1 MISRRHVIIA
11 LGAAALAAP
20 LRSVAQARKVWRI
33 GFLWEI
39 ERPDYIRRFD
49 VFKAGMSALGY
60 AEGRDYVIE
69 VRSAQSDP
77 SQLPRL
83 AVELVALHVDLIVPG
98 GTPSAIAAS
107 RATRE
112 IPILIATVGD
122 PVGSG
127 LVASMAHP
135 GKNVTGLTSL
145 STELVTKRLD
155 LLRQL
160 LPQIHRVG
168 LLYDPTNPNDAP
180 SAPQFESDCVKFHF
194 QSILAPARNADEIA
208 ASFEKLA
215 SHKAEGLIVA
225 TGNTN
230 TAALDEIVRY
240 VAKQRLPAIYGLSI
254 YPEAGGLISYAADY
268 SDLFRRAAT
277 YADKIFRGARAG
289 DLAIEQPVKF
299 DFVINV
305 KAAKALGIEIP
316 LSILLQATQVIE

>member
-1 MISRRHVIIA
+1 MVVRRSIIIA
-11 LGAAALAAP
+11 LGAGALATP
-20 LRSVAQARKVWRI
+20 LRAIAQARKVWRI

-49 VFKAGMSALGY
+49 AFKAGMSALGY
-60 AEGRDYVIE
+60 AEGTDYVIE
-69 VRSAQSDP
+69 VRSAHSNP
-77 SQLPRL
+77 GQLPAL

-98 GTPSAIAAS
+98 GTPSALAAS

-155 LLRQL
+155 LLHQL
-160 LPQIHRVG
+160 SPQIRRVG
-168 LLYDPTNPNDAP
+168 LLYDPNNPNDAP
-180 SAPQFESDCVKFHF
+180 SAPQFESDCAKLQL
-194 QSILAPARNADEIA
+194 QSILVPARSADEIA
-208 ASFEKLA
+208 ASFEKLT
-215 SHKAEGLIVA
+215 SSKAEGLIVA

-240 VAKQRLPAIYGLSI
+240 AAKQRLPAIYGMSI
-254 YPEAGGLISYAADY
+254 YPEAGGLVSYAADY
-268 SDLFRRAAT
+268 LDLFRRAAT

-289 DLAIEQPVKF
+289 DLAIEQPVKYEC
-299 DFVINV
+299 VINMRT
-305 KAAKALGIEIP
+305 ARSLGIEIP
-316 LSILLQATQVIE
+316 QSILLQTTQVIE